1 MPRDSER
8 GWSGNLGYRNS
19 NGTER
24 RSPVGFYQSPDVV
37 ERSNRNLAGPL
48 RRGTAPGVGPR
59 YGMGDPSGSDF
70 GMDRI
75 TPRGFD
81 PMGTSLTREPR
92 QEGSELVS
100 REVRRFR
107 RDER

>member
-59 YGMGDPSGSDF
+59 AVVFDGGSDL
-70 GMDRI
+70 GMDRVS
-75 TPRGFD
+75 PRGFD
-81 PMGTSLTREPR
+81 PMGTSLSREPR
-92 QEGSELVS
+92 QESSELVS

>member
-1 MPRDSER
+1 MTQENQR
-8 GWSGNLGYRNS
+8 GWPYARRSD
-19 NGTER
+19 GTER
-24 RSPVGFYQSPDVV
+24 RSPTGFYQAPDVL
-37 ERSNRNLAGPL
+37 ERSNRALAGPL
-48 RRGTAPGVGPR
+48 RLGTAPGVGPR
-59 YGMGDPSGSDF
+59 GGPIPGGSDL

-100 REVRRFR
+100 REVRRSR
-107 RDER
+107 RADR